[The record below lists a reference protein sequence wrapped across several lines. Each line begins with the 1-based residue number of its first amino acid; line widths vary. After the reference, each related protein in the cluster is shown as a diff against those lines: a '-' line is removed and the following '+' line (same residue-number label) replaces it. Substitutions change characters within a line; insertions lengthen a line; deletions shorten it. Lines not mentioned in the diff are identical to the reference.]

1 MGFMMVL
8 TAIMTILATGFVVY
22 PLFQR
27 SKGEPVSVGR
37 RKLEGLLWEKQ
48 ATYLALKD
56 LEFDRAMGK
65 LSEADYQELS
75 QRYKG
80 KAISI
85 LKRLDEREAEI
96 EAEVAKIR
104 AQRGSM
110 ACPRCQATLR
120 PEAKF
125 CSACGSALLVC
136 DRCGASYEEG
146 DRFCARCGQ
155 ELSKG

>member
-1 MGFMMVL
+1 MMMILAAV
-8 TAIMTILATGFVVY
+8 MTILAAGFVVY

-27 SKGEPVSVGR
+27 SEGEPVSVG
-37 RKLEGLLWEKQ
+37 KGELEGLLWEKQ
-48 ATYLALKD
+48 VTYLALKD
-56 LEFDRAMGK
+56 LELDRAMGK

-75 QRYKG
+75 QRSKG

-110 ACPRCQATLR
+110 ACSRCGATLR
-120 PEAKF
+120 PEANF
-125 CSACGSALLVC
+125 CPACGSSLLVC
-136 DRCGASYEEG
+136 DHCGAPYEEG

>member
-1 MGFMMVL
+1 MIILAAV
-8 TAIMTILATGFVVY
+8 MTILAAGFVVY

-27 SKGEPVSVGR
+27 SEGEPVSVGEGE
-37 RKLEGLLWEKQ
+37 LEGLLWEKQ

-80 KAISI
+80 QAISI

-104 AQRGSM
+104 SR
-110 ACPRCQATLR
+110 ACSRCGATLR
-120 PEAKF
+120 PEANF
-125 CSACGSALLVC
+125 CPACGSSLLVC
-136 DRCGASYEEG
+136 DRCGTPYEEG

>member
-1 MGFMMVL
+1 MMILAV
-8 TAIMTILATGFVVY
+8 IMTILAAGFVVY

-27 SKGEPVSVGR
+27 SEGEPVSVGR
-37 RKLEGLLWEKQ
+37 EELEALLWEKQ

-56 LEFDRAMGK
+56 LEFDRSMGK

-104 AQRGSM
+104 TRRGSIT
-110 ACPRCQATLR
+110 CSRCGATLR
-120 PEAKF
+120 PEANF
-125 CSACGSALLVC
+125 CPACGSSLLVC
-136 DRCGASYEEG
+136 DRCGAPYKEG
-146 DRFCARCGQ
+146 DRFCVRCGQ
-155 ELSKG
+155 ELSTG

>member
-1 MGFMMVL
+1 
-8 TAIMTILATGFVVY
+8 MTILAAGFVVY

-27 SKGEPVSVGR
+27 SEGEPVSVG
-37 RKLEGLLWEKQ
+37 KGELEGLLWEKQ

-56 LEFDRAMGK
+56 LEFDRAMDK
-65 LSEADYQELS
+65 LSEADYQDLS

-104 AQRGSM
+104 ARKSI
-110 ACPRCQATLR
+110 ACSCCGATLR
-120 PEAKF
+120 PEANF
-125 CSACGSALLVC
+125 CPACGSSLSVC
-136 DRCGASYEEG
+136 DRCGAPYEEG
-146 DRFCARCGQ
+146 DKFCARCGQ